1 MRATQHKT
9 IPVIAAAVGA
19 LLLVGGCGSSGS
31 AGSASPGQSSAA
43 GPTTTVT
50 ATETEFK
57 IALSQSSFKPGMYT
71 FKVVNHGKF
80 PHNLTVQGPGVN
92 TAGSPTLPGGG
103 SGEVTVTLQA
113 GSYELWCSVDSHKD
127 KGYGPDREGGLNRAD
142 RRVWR
147 HPSGLRGSKTVRR
160 SVSKSRCQPSP
171 DTESSSLP

>member
-31 AGSASPGQSSAA
+31 AGSASPSQSSAA

-92 TAGSPTLPGGG
+92 TAASPTLPGGG

-113 GSYELWCSVDSHKD
+113 GSYELWCSVDSHKE
-127 KGYGPDREGGLNRAD
+127 KGMDL
-142 RRVWR
+142 
-147 HPSGLRGSKTVRR
+147 TVK
-160 SVSKSRCQPSP
+160 VG
-171 DTESSSLP
+171 